1 MAQIYWFNGSG
12 QPIKWMAYVNSQWQG
27 DMLNP
32 QQTKIMDDAGV
43 VASGWSFSGFSG
55 FTYSMSPANT
65 PAGYSAYNV
74 ALDTLEESEDLLSK
88 LKDLPTSE

>member
-32 QQTKIMDDAGV
+32 TNENHG
-43 VASGWSFSGFSG
+43 
-55 FTYSMSPANT
+55 
-65 PAGYSAYNV
+65 
-74 ALDTLEESEDLLSK
+74 
-88 LKDLPTSE
+88 